1 MLHAI
6 FPSGSDEV
14 NTSGYIRSPEFDA
27 VETNNNY
34 VDTAMPGTTEVELS
48 AGLTRAVYA
57 APPSQSLPLSIIGTV
72 ALADHCVHE
81 IDLYHRGEFE
91 SDTYCVELLRRAT
104 LLEDQDA
111 WQAVQQCLGETV
123 REWLDCHPLRE
134 AACRLE
140 KEEHYLTQ
148 AFERFHQATVYQKI
162 AFSTLADALLSLR
175 TYLNSALLDALRAS
189 SRSLEMMLPRH
200 SEAEQSGITSSK
212 QSEVWEMLRNML
224 PGLREQR
231 LVYLLFHC
239 GLKPKDIVHTYP
251 QEFQDVEEISCLR
264 LRLIQQLLDSMDQ
277 LDV

>member
-14 NTSGYIRSPEFDA
+14 NTSG
-27 VETNNNY
+27 
-34 VDTAMPGTTEVELS
+34 
-48 AGLTRAVYA
+48 
-57 APPSQSLPLSIIGTV
+57 
-72 ALADHCVHE
+72 
-81 IDLYHRGEFE
+81 
-91 SDTYCVELLRRAT
+91 DTYCVELLRRAT
-104 LLEDQDA
+104 LLDDQDA
-111 WQAVQQCLGETV
+111 WQAVQQCFSETV
-123 REWLDCHPLRE
+123 REWLDCHPLSE

-148 AFERFHQATVYQKI
+148 AFERFHQATVHQKI

-175 TYLNSALLDALRAS
+175 TYFNSALLDALRAS

-212 QSEVWEMLRNML
+212 QGEVWEMLRNML

-251 QEFQDVEEISCLR
+251 QEFQAVEEISCLR
-264 LRLIQQLLDSMDQ
+264 LRLIQQVLDSEDQ